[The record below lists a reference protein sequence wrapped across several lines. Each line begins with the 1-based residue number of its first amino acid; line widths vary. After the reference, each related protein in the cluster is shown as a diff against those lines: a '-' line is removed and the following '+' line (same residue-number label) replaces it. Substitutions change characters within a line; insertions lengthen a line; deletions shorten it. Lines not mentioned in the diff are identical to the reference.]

1 MKKAL
6 QGSKITGSQLQG
18 YLIKAAKKSSFEW
31 AAFGK
36 TLQGKIAGLKGT
48 WQNMTAAFAKPVVLG
63 ISDALKGL
71 SKHDNGI
78 KNLSKSIKGLVT
90 SMGAKVGNTL
100 GKAVTF

>member
-1 MKKAL
+1 
-6 QGSKITGSQLQG
+6 
-18 YLIKAAKKSSFEW
+18 
-31 AAFGK
+31 
-36 TLQGKIAGLKGT
+36 
-48 WQNMTAAFAKPVVLG
+48 MTAAFAKPVVLG

-100 GKAVTF
+100 GKAVTFLVKDAKPIGVIANSILKL